1 MLNVLNVQHCIFI
14 HFLKKY
20 KMRTSII
27 IYIFLILCYSSK
39 AQRKPEFEF
48 TLYGE
53 DAKGHKD
60 SVVIG
65 YHREANNEWQIEPTF
80 GDVSIAN
87 QKFDSVFEMRVHKHD
102 YIYPVL
108 DQIIKRG
115 DIAKHIT
122 LKYGFNRAFPPPDEP
137 CAPYGLSQFGFILIK
152 VKYPPIKFSWNKSR
166 FSYTNNK
173 CATQTF
179 MIDNEYFTQE
189 GPPEINRNYPYPPT
203 YLSEKDNLVDSL
215 KQKYLGDRLAYKY
228 LDGTIDTLQGNY
240 TIIFRNYSIFRNV
253 ATDEIKGTEVKT
265 YPNPCRETMN
275 VNLPESFERVKVNIY
290 STDGA
295 LMQATHTMYST
306 VVSIDTGPLSIG
318 SHIVQIIGNNGKQYV
333 GKFVKQ

>member
-1 MLNVLNVQHCIFI
+1 MITYSLL
-14 HFLKKY
+14 FLSY
-20 KMRTSII
+20 WSN
-27 IYIFLILCYSSK
+27 
-39 AQRKPEFEF
+39 AQIKPEFEF

-53 DAKGHKD
+53 DAKGNKD
-60 SVVIG
+60 SVVIA
-65 YHREANNEWQIEPTF
+65 YDRNTKNETKLETTF
-80 GDVSIAN
+80 GDISIAN
-87 QKFDSVFEMRVHKHD
+87 QKFDSVFEMRVHKFY
-102 YIYPVL
+102 YIYGVL
-108 DQIIKRG
+108 DQVIKRG

-122 LKYGFNRAFPPPDEP
+122 LNYGFSRAFPPLDEP
-137 CAPYGLSQFGFILIK
+137 CAPYGLSQFGFILIR
-152 VKYPPIKFSWNKSR
+152 VKYPPIKFSWDKSR

-179 MIDNEYFTQE
+179 MIDNEYITQE

-203 YLSEKDNLVDSL
+203 YLSEKDFLVDSL

-228 LDGTIDTLQGNY
+228 SDGTVDTLQGNY
-240 TIIFRNYSIFRNV
+240 TIVFRNYSIYRNV
-253 ATDEIKGTEVKT
+253 ATDDIKGIDVKT
-265 YPNPCRETMN
+265 YPNPCRETLN

-295 LMQATHTMYST
+295 LMQATHTISST
-306 VVSIDTGPLSIG
+306 IVSIDTGPLSIG